1 MNYIPNAMKLDTQS
15 KSIWLILNMYLKI
28 VDLDPELIFWAN
40 LVQTLRFALIFMK
53 FGTHNKL

>member
-1 MNYIPNAMKLDTQS
+1 MKLDTQS
-15 KSIWLILNMYLKI
+15 KSIWLILYMYLKI
-28 VDLDPELIFWAN
+28 ADLDPELKFWAN

>member
-1 MNYIPNAMKLDTQS
+1 MNYIPNAMKFDTQS
-15 KSIWLILNMYLKI
+15 RPIWFILNMYLKI
-28 VDLDPELIFWAN
+28 ADLDQELTFWAN

>member
-15 KSIWLILNMYLKI
+15 KSIWLILYMYLKI
-28 VDLDPELIFWAN
+28 ADLDPELKFWAN

>member
-1 MNYIPNAMKLDTQS
+1 MKFDTQS
-15 KSIWLILNMYLKI
+15 RPIWFILNMYLKI
-28 VDLDPELIFWAN
+28 ADLDQELTFWAN